1 MRKPSATAFMIVS
14 LLMAVPAAAGSI
26 DDAKKAYDSGDH
38 KKAERIYRPLAE
50 QGDAEAQ
57 YALGYMYRNGEGVPK
72 DYVKAYMWFTLAI
85 ERLPRLDNAGRSLA
99 ESNRTLLTTMMTPAQ
114 IASAQKLAKKWN
126 AKKLK
131 AKKGKAKKR
140 G

>member
-1 MRKPSATAFMIVS
+1 M
-14 LLMAVPAAAGSI
+14 
-26 DDAKKAYDSGDH
+26 
-38 KKAERIYRPLAE
+38 AE

-114 IASAQKLAKKWN
+114 IAKAQKLAKKWKP
-126 AKKLK
+126 KKS
-131 AKKGKAKKR
+131 KAKKR

>member
-1 MRKPSATAFMIVS
+1 MRRPVATAFLLIS
-14 LLMAVPAAAGSI
+14 LFMAGPASAGSI
-26 DDAKKAYDSGDH
+26 DDAKKAYASGDH
-38 KKAERIYRPLAE
+38 KKAVGIYRPLAE

-57 YALGYMYRNGEGVPK
+57 YALGYMYRNGEGVPR

-99 ESNRTLLTTMMTPAQ
+99 ESNRTLLTTMMTPSQ
-114 IASAQKLAKKWN
+114 VASAQKLAKKWN

-131 AKKGKAKKR
+131 AKNGKAKK
-140 G
+140 